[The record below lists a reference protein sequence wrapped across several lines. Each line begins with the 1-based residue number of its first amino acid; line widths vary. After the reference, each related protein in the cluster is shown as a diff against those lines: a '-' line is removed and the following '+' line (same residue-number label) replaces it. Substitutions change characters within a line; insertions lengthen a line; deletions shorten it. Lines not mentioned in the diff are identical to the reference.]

1 MTQEVKMISF
11 KERRAVTWGSSLVV
25 VGIMFWA
32 NGADHSLTPL
42 QDLGIALA
50 WGLGNAFLA
59 STIALVL
66 RKTKA

>member
-1 MTQEVKMISF
+1 MISF

-42 QDLGIALA
+42 QDLGISVA